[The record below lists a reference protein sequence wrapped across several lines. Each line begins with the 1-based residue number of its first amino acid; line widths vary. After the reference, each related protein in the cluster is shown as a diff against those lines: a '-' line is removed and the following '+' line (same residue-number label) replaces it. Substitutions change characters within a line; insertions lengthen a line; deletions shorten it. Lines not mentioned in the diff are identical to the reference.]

1 MEYIW
6 GVLIILVFSIPL
18 VKIFN
23 KRIEEVIPISV
34 VEIVLIIYIFGLFEK
49 LKIGFYFIIIIT
61 IMQIIGVITYIIINV
76 KNSKID
82 KIKEEFKNILT
93 PGLLIYV
100 ALILGSVILNSER
113 IFEDYDEFNHWAVI
127 IKNMYEFE
135 NFGIENGVVTFT
147 EYPPFTAVFQY
158 IFLMLKNTYS
168 EDTIIIAQSI
178 LYFSIIIPI
187 TKNIKADKNLL
198 KTILLIL
205 GIIFIPIIIKD
216 TFYTDIVVDA
226 LIGIMLAYA
235 IFNIYRQDTNN
246 AFKLISV
253 FSGIIMMSLTKTS
266 GLALA
271 VVTIIIFM
279 FETIRIKEKNIKNKQ
294 FKIFIILFI
303 ITLLVILSWYIKVVN
318 SNVETRWNF
327 NEIIKIDKE
336 NFDNKIIIIKNFIKT
351 IFENGIVT
359 ERGVTVFSSILILI
373 SIDLIIYKNIREDKR
388 KIYKKEFIVIKTIT
402 FFYIVM
408 LLYMYL
414 TIFSFDEALTLTSI
428 GRYMETIILTNIA
441 LDFYIIY
448 EENIF
453 FKMMQ
458 FFIILSIIIM
468 FLPINTINE
477 KYINGNNYNAVVKN
491 NRDIMTKLKK
501 YKNVLSINDKIYFI
515 TGISTDN
522 QKMLSLNNYIMM
534 PIKIGKISTGV
545 GSNKELFCKQ
555 LLEENYSHIYF
566 YRIPEMTDEQVK
578 MLNGE
583 MLKRD
588 TLYKIEKI
596 NNDNLIL
603 QEVKIENEK

>member
-1 MEYIW
+1 MKYIL
-6 GVLIILVFSIPL
+6 GVLIVVFSIPL

-49 LKIGFYFIIIIT
+49 LKIGFCFIIIIT
-61 IMQIIGVITYIIINV
+61 IMQIIGIITYIIINV

-100 ALILGSVILNSER
+100 ALILGSVILNSGR

-127 IKNMYEFE
+127 IKNMYEYG

-187 TKNIKADKNLL
+187 TKNIKRDKNLL
-198 KTILLIL
+198 KTILLII
-205 GIIFIPIIIKD
+205 GIIFIPMIIKN
-216 TFYTDIVVDA
+216 TFYTDILVDA
-226 LIGIMLAYA
+226 LIGVMLAYT
-235 IFNIYRQDTNN
+235 IFNIYREDTNN
-246 AFKLISV
+246 VFKLISV

-271 VVTIIIFM
+271 IVAVIIFM
-279 FETIRIKEKNIKNKQ
+279 FEIIRTKEKNIKNKQ
-294 FKIFIILFI
+294 IKIFIILFI
-303 ITLLVILSWYIKVVN
+303 ITLLVILSWYIKVVS
-318 SNVETRWNF
+318 SNAQTRWNF
-327 NEIIKIDKE
+327 NEIIQIDKE
-336 NFDNKIIIIKNFIKT
+336 NFDNKIVIIKNFIKT
-351 IFENGIVT
+351 IFENEIVT
-359 ERGVTVFSSILILI
+359 ERGVTVVSSILILI
-373 SIDLIIYKNIREDKR
+373 SIDLIIYKNIKENKR
-388 KIYKKEFIVIKTIT
+388 KIYKKEFIVIKMIT
-402 FFYIVM
+402 LFYILV

-414 TIFSFDEALTLTSI
+414 TIFSFDEAFTLTSI
-428 GRYMETIILTNIA
+428 GRYMETIMLANII

-448 EENIF
+448 EENIS
-453 FKMMQ
+453 FKMKQ

-477 KYINGNNYNAVVKN
+477 KYINGNNYKAVVKN
-491 NRDIMTKLKK
+491 NRDIMTKIKK
-501 YKNVLSINDKIYFI
+501 YKNVLNTNDKIYFI
-515 TGISTDN
+515 TGISTDD

-534 PIKIGKISTGV
+534 PIKIGNISAGL
-545 GSNKELFCKQ
+545 GSNKELLCEQ
-555 LLEENYSHIYF
+555 LLEENYSYIFF
-566 YRIPEMTDEQVK
+566 YRIPEMTEEQVE

-583 MLKRD
+583 VLKRD

-596 NNDNLIL
+596 NSDNLIL
-603 QEVKIENEK
+603 QEVKIENE